1 MDVVSQI
8 FSIGKYLVAIAIG
21 YLAGRML
28 RWRPPAF
35 LFVAV
40 VVTLVFFVAAEAAGV
55 VLSNAG
61 AFLAIS
67 TLYAL
72 SLLLVTGLL
81 GSLFD
86 KPATAGEV
94 RKLVISLYVAAALAA
109 GLAAGVVA
117 EFNYASATDPLL
129 LFLLFIAGID
139 MAHVKIRLDHSMF
152 LASLVALLAA
162 SIVGP
167 LFALFFQ
174 ITPAVAFGLG
184 WYSFTGPYLAEH
196 RRRHRRG
203 LWPSCQL
210 PSGATYLSAGSAAGQ
225 KAWQTWSAGHGR
237 RHYNT
242 LPLYMALYGSSFA
255 LYAFANGVLL
265 TAVVPVAIPLIHQL
279 YTSMLP
285 TH

>member
-8 FSIGKYLVAIAIG
+8 FGIGKYLVAIAIG

-72 SLLLVTGLL
+72 SLVLVTGLL

-109 GLAAGVVA
+109 GLAAGAVA
-117 EFNYASATDPLL
+117 EFNYASAIDPC
-129 LFLLFIAGID
+129 LF
-139 MAHVKIRLDHSMF
+139 S
-152 LASLVALLAA
+152 
-162 SIVGP
+162 
-167 LFALFFQ
+167 FF
-174 ITPAVAFGLG
+174 
-184 WYSFTGPYLAEH
+184 S
-196 RRRHRRG
+196 
-203 LWPSCQL
+203 
-210 PSGATYLSAGSAAGQ
+210 
-225 KAWQTWSAGHGR
+225 
-237 RHYNT
+237 
-242 LPLYMALYGSSFA
+242 
-255 LYAFANGVLL
+255 
-265 TAVVPVAIPLIHQL
+265 
-279 YTSMLP
+279 
-285 TH
+285 

>member
-1 MDVVSQI
+1 MDVISQI
-8 FSIGKYLVAIAIG
+8 FGIGKYLVAIAIG

-55 VLSNAG
+55 VLSNVG

-72 SLLLVTGLL
+72 SLVLVTGLL

-94 RKLVISLYVAAALAA
+94 RKPVISLYVAAALAA
-109 GLAAGVVA
+109 GAVA
-117 EFNYASATDPLL
+117 EFNYASAIDPLL

-139 MAHVKIRLDHSMF
+139 MAHVKIRLDRPMF

-167 LFALFFQ
+167 LFALFFR
-174 ITPAVAFGLG
+174 ITHAVAFGLR
-184 WYSFTGPYLAEH
+184 WYSFTSPYLASVGDAAGGAY
-196 RRRHRRG
+196 G
-203 LWPSCQL
+203 LLVNFLREQL
-210 PSGATYLSAGSAAGQ
+210 TFLLAPPLAKRLGKLGVLAMGGAT
-225 KAWQTWSAGHGR
+225 TMD
-237 RHYNT
+237 NT
-242 LPLYMALYGSSFA
+242 LPLYTALYGSSFA

-265 TAVVPVAIPLIHQL
+265 TAVVPVAVPLIHQL